1 MVFFFFSDQK
11 EDDRQIVKLFQQN
24 SDKYLYKKSLSF
36 DPFGCTN
43 QNTRIF
49 YNMVGAMAAG
59 GLITSTKALF
69 DHKNVVYTLCY
80 TKMYIC

>member
-1 MVFFFFSDQK
+1 M
-11 EDDRQIVKLFQQN
+11 
-24 SDKYLYKKSLSF
+24 
-36 DPFGCTN
+36 
-43 QNTRIF
+43 F
-49 YNMVGAMAAG
+49 YNMVGAMAGG